1 MIKLK
6 DILIEST
13 APDIFIPRRME
24 DRVERLINLYI
35 RNGSKGNLNLSMKNL
50 MVLPESLKN
59 IKVKGDFSCEMNKLL
74 SLKNSPKYVADDF
87 LCNDNDLVT
96 LNGAPEYVGGDFVCS
111 WNYLTTLEG
120 APKTVQGDFW
130 CGYNEVDFTE
140 EQIRAV
146 CNVNGT
152 VHL

>member
-59 IKVKGDFSCEMNKLL
+59 IKVKGDFSCEMNELL